1 MAQKSMKPLII
12 DLKFNLGQQ
21 ANVYHLQQYPTSHVF
36 DEEGEIFD
44 FIVLDCCLFIF
55 IYR

>member
-21 ANVYHLQQYPTSHVF
+21 SECLSLATVP
-36 DEEGEIFD
+36 D
-44 FIVLDCCLFIF
+44 FPRVWWGGRNFWFYSVRLLPFY
-55 IYR
+55 IYL